1 MEPKNGSAR
10 RRNRFRLTDE
20 QPAPNHAAQTSWY
33 NSPALRR
40 TLQVTSVALLT
51 IFFLGLFLWKSNLA
65 DVWRIMT
72 ATSPLW
78 LASAFVVNWMALV
91 FRTIRWR
98 VLLANPKPPRFYPTF
113 FANTTGYM
121 LSTVLPIRAG
131 DVARPALL
139 ARRTDIR
146 FAEALG
152 TVLTERVLDLFGIL
166 SIFIW
171 FAAVRWNAFPN
182 GTGVV
187 HGGAVGCAIVLAALV
202 SFLFGLYFFGGTV
215 RRMHEWIGR
224 ILPKR
229 FREPWMKFF
238 DAFAKTLAITKRPRD
253 FLTVIFATAGV
264 WLCLTAQYWLVF
276 IAVHHPLPYDSTFF
290 INAVTT
296 IGVAIPTPGGVGG
309 FHKLCQW
316 ALTTFYAFD
325 IDTSVATAL
334 LLHLVGTL
342 PVVITGV
349 LLFAREG
356 LRWRDLRHEAADVP
370 SDAASQS

>member
-1 MEPKNGSAR
+1 MR
-10 RRNRFRLTDE
+10 RI
-20 QPAPNHAAQTSWY
+20 
-33 NSPALRR
+33 
-40 TLQVTSVALLT
+40 LQISSIALLT
-51 IFFLGLFLWKSNLA
+51 IFFLGLFLWKSNLS

-78 LASAFVVNWMALV
+78 LASAFIVNWMALV

-98 VLLANPKPPRFYPTF
+98 VLLGNPKPPGFYPTF

-139 ARRTDIR
+139 ARRTNVR

-152 TVLTERVLDLFGIL
+152 TVLTERVLDLFAIL
-166 SIFIW
+166 ALFIW
-171 FAAVRWNAFPN
+171 FAVKRWNAFPN
-182 GTGVV
+182 GAGVV
-187 HGGAVGCAIVLAALV
+187 HGGAIGCTVVLIALM
-202 SFLFGLYFFGGTV
+202 SFLLGLYFFGGVV
-215 RRMHEWIGR
+215 RRAHEWIGR

-229 FREPWMKFF
+229 FRESWMRFF
-238 DAFAKTLAITKRPRD
+238 DAFAKTLDITKRPGD

-264 WLCLTAQYWLVF
+264 WLCLTGQYWLVF
-276 IAVHHPLPYDSTFF
+276 FAVHRPLPYDSTFF
-290 INAVTT
+290 ISAVTT

-316 ALTTFYAFD
+316 ALTSFYGFD
-325 IDTSVATAL
+325 INSSVATAL

-342 PVVITGV
+342 PVVITGTT
-349 LLFAREG
+349 LFAREG
-356 LRWRDLRHEAADVP
+356 LRWRDLRHEAEDVP
-370 SDAASQS
+370 GDTTSQS